1 MKISAVIP
9 AYNSAEFLK
18 EAIDSI
24 LKQTHPVDEI
34 IIVDDGS
41 TDQTQQVVESFG
53 DQITYIKQANQG
65 PSAARNNGILA
76 AKGDWIAFLDADDQ
90 WTADKIEQQLNALK
104 KAPTLKLIAAD
115 MAEVDQTGDLLIESV
130 LAKHNLLEQFRSLNG
145 KPLPNALAS
154 LVTKNFIPTGTVLAE
169 RAVLIESE
177 CFNPQIRFGEDLEL
191 WAKIAC
197 NHPITCLPEV
207 MMLRRQH
214 GNNATQNSEAML
226 KDLIKVMQS
235 VKRWGRDKLK
245 EQNNDASQ
253 LVASALSDLG
263 YWHFSQENFQEARK
277 NFLKSLKESPNTRAL
292 IYVTIC
298 CTPDRLIKMARKI
311 KNN

>member
-9 AYNSAEFLK
+9 AYNNAQFLK

-24 LKQTHPVDEI
+24 LKQTHPIDEI

-41 TDQTQQVVESFG
+41 TDQTQQIADSFG
-53 DQITYIKQANQG
+53 DQITYIKQQNQG

-76 AKGDWIAFLDADDQ
+76 AKGSWIAFLDADDQ
-90 WTADKIEQQLNALK
+90 WTPHKIERQLSALK
-104 KAPTLKLIAAD
+104 SEPALKLIAAD
-115 MAEVDQTGDLLIESV
+115 MAEVNQAGDLWFKSV
-130 LAKHNLLEQFRSLNG
+130 LAKHNQLEQFRALNG

-154 LVTKNFIPTGTVLAE
+154 LATKNFIPTGTVFVE
-169 RAVLIESE
+169 RAVLIEAE

-214 GNNATQNSEAML
+214 SNNATQNSEAML
-226 KDLIKVMQS
+226 KDLVKVMQS
-235 VKRWGRDKLK
+235 VKKWGSDKLK
-245 EQNNDASQ
+245 EQNRDANQ
-253 LVASALSDLG
+253 LVASALCDLG
-263 YWHFSQENFQEARK
+263 YWYFSQDNHQEALK
-277 NFLKSLKESPNTRAL
+277 HFLKSLKESPSKRAL
-292 IYVTIC
+292 IYTIIC
-298 CTPDRLIKMARKI
+298 CVPSGLINMIRKI
-311 KNN
+311 KNR